1 MEQAVKPARKLTGTV
16 TVPGELEPSVL
27 NVAFAACADGKSV
40 VRNTPPAVEPLL
52 RALGALGVD
61 VEADRGKLTVHG
73 KGLRGLSRPDG
84 TLQLQD
90 QGAEVM
96 PLVAVLACQS
106 FDSHVELGEECTGH
120 AAWQPARA
128 AIAAMGGE
136 IERESATVYRV
147 GGNRTLTAIS
157 HEEADL
163 PLLAKLA
170 VAVAARGAEGTTRW
184 CETARGRDGGVRY
197 LRDWFDVVR
206 RRQEGSEDYEVLVDG
221 GEMRPV
227 EVEIAGDLRL
237 SYPFIVAA
245 VALKGSELI
254 LRNVALH
261 AGRRTLLDTM
271 RQIGAPIA
279 IADGEGG
286 TSEITV
292 TSGGLKS
299 TRIAGKRTAAVI
311 EHVALVAVLATQ
323 AQGQFVIRDVREL
336 RQGSFDV
343 VAHLVAFLREMGAKV
358 GEFDE
363 GLVSDG
369 GLPLRGTRVETHGD
383 PNLALAAAIAGLL
396 ADGEVTIVDSNC
408 IDRLYPGFFAVVE
421 ACKESRK

>member
-1 MEQAVKPARKLTGTV
+1 MEQVVKPARKLIGTV

-40 VRNTPPAVEPLL
+40 VRNTSPAVEPLL
-52 RALGALGVD
+52 RVLGALGVD
-61 VEADRGKLTVHG
+61 VEADQGELTVHG
-73 KGLRGLSRPDG
+73 KGLRGLSPADG
-84 TLQLQD
+84 TLQLQG

-96 PLVAVLACQS
+96 PLVAALACQS
-106 FDSHVELGEECTGH
+106 FESRVELGEECTGH
-120 AAWQPARA
+120 AAWQPARE
-128 AIAAMGGE
+128 AIAAMGGR
-136 IERESATVYRV
+136 IERESATVYRID
-147 GGNRTLTAIS
+147 GNRTLAATS
-157 HEEADL
+157 HQAEL

-170 VAVAARGAEGTTRW
+170 IAVAARSADGTTRW
-184 CETARGRDGGVRY
+184 RETARSRDGAVRY

-206 RRQEGSEDYEVLVDG
+206 RRQEEGEDYEVLVDG

-227 EVEIAGDLRL
+227 EVEVAGDLRL

-245 VALKGSELI
+245 VALKGSQLI

-279 IADGEGG
+279 IADGDRG

-336 RQGSFDV
+336 RQGSFDI

-363 GLVSDG
+363 GLVIDG

-383 PNLALAAAIAGLL
+383 ANLALAAATAGLL
-396 ADGEVTIVDSNC
+396 ADGEVTVVDSDC
-408 IDRLYPGFFAVVE
+408 IDLVYPGFFAAVE